1 MSEALSL
8 FKYIDLQQI
17 IYIQVINPKLSIP
30 LCSNQALLQLLI
42 IFTRTLTRFP
52 QAFVIHI
59 ARATKHTTC

>member
-17 IYIQVINPKLSIP
+17 IYIQVINPKLSVP

-42 IFTRTLTRFP
+42 IS
-52 QAFVIHI
+52 
-59 ARATKHTTC
+59 